1 MKKILKKPILTTVG
15 ALSLPNYIR
24 TVARSSS
31 DHGIC

>member
-1 MKKILKKPILTTVG
+1 MKKIMKKPIFTTVG

-24 TVARSSS
+24 ASARSIS